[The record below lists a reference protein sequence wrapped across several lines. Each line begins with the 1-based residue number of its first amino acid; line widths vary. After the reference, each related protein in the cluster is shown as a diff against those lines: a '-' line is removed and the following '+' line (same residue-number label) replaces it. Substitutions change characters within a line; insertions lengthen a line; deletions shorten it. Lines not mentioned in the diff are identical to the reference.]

1 MKNVFPWKILKRRLA
16 VNKPCTAWF
25 NAVTRV
31 LSELTI
37 TYSGDTQ
44 PSIERPNTDGSN
56 WQIRLPNPSAGKH
69 FDRFRVTDQG
79 DGSIHTKIGIW
90 TRRGVVLALAP
101 DAGETYLTTSGIGAN
116 DFVYVQLNSDTP
128 LDENAN
134 PALYPDYLSIESSG
148 TNPNIDDTTGL
159 YWVLG
164 KFTNEVWKQ
173 FWLGDIDDFMMIPD
187 AASGTDGSSE
197 SDARNYSLDYADNR
211 TYSRHQ
217 YELEDHGWTN
227 PTEGTPTVDELI
239 MFRAVN
245 DAGWKKKYCTSTDL
259 VKNVDWTEIWEHITD
274 DDDTIGD
281 TIITYLDGKF
291 EHTKLLYS
299 GYTTALG
306 VGKSLGGTD
315 HDDVYWRAFNDSSGV
330 AGHDT
335 WTDAKTYKTS
345 GLLEITNTTEAGA
358 GAGAILTAGGILSKK
373 IISGKQ
379 FSLNDGAGVLDED
392 NIWNIASSRQTVSGL
407 MRLESTASSVE
418 LHAKQGIGNW
428 AEGQILLNAGTDINL
443 VVAGDL
449 TIDGFA
455 GWSGVYQVTIA
466 GISKD
471 VTVTKGIIT
480 DVS

>member
-227 PTEGTPTVDELI
+227 PTEGTPTVNELI

-274 DDDTIGD
+274 DPDEGDTIGD
-281 TIITYLDGKF
+281 TIITYLEGDF

-330 AGHDT
+330 ADHDT

-358 GAGAILTAGGILSKK
+358 GAGAILTAGGIFAEK
-373 IISGKQ
+373 
-379 FSLNDGAGVLDED
+379 
-392 NIWNIASSRQTVSGL
+392 NIAGLRLQLQDGTGTVDDFN
-407 MRLESTASSVE
+407 RWDTASLYVVVDDF
-418 LHAKQGIGNW
+418 AYI
-428 AEGQILLNAGTDINL
+428 NAGDGFYVFANEIIQLNS
-443 VVAGDL
+443 AIDL
-449 TIDGFA
+449 ELYIDGDFLMNGDA